1 MNRVMPLVA
10 LTVSALLVG
19 CSSASGKGK
28 PQASK
33 TSTTVSATAETGTAA
48 TATPTSAAT
57 SQPSVSATSPLA
69 GMELTASDLPYG
81 WAPSPPAADSS
92 VTSPCSAITADA
104 TAHLPNQAEVDFQ
117 QSEDGPFLQ
126 EILAGG
132 SAQQTQAAWS
142 AVQKAPSLCA
152 ASTRLATTPF
162 QSYGDASYALALTA
176 TRAGVTYGGDVVV
189 IRKGQN
195 FAEVVVFGVGSVQP
209 ALVQQMAAKAVG
221 KLGS

>member
-1 MNRVMPLVA
+1 MSRIMPLVA

-19 CSSASGKGK
+19 CSSASDKGK
-28 PQASK
+28 SQASE
-33 TSTTVSATAETGTAA
+33 TSTTVTTTAA

-57 SQPSVSATSPLA
+57 SQPSASATSPLA
-69 GMELTASDLPYG
+69 GLALAISDLPYG
-81 WAPSPPAADSS
+81 WASSPPSTDSS
-92 VTSPCSAITADA
+92 VTAPCSAITADA

-132 SAQQTQAAWS
+132 SAQQTQAAWA
-142 AVQKAPSLCA
+142 AVQKAPSLCVEP
-152 ASTRLATTPF
+152 TRLATTPF

-176 TRAGVTYGGDVVV
+176 TRAGVAYGGDVVV
-189 IRKGQN
+189 IRKGQT
-195 FAEVVVFGVGSVQP
+195 FAEVVVFGVGGVQP
-209 ALVQQMAAKAVG
+209 ALVQQVAAKAVG